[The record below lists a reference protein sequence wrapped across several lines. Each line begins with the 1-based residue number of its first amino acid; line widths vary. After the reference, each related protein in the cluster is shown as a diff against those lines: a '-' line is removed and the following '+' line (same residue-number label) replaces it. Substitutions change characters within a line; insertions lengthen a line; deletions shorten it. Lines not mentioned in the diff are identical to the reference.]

1 MTNGSPEWSKRKASA
16 FCSVVCDTEHHL
28 ALHAALGYTDE
39 RRLCLL
45 ERKHRVDR
53 RCELPCVGATP
64 ELSELRAVRLDDE
77 VRGAFGLLGDR
88 HNPARGFDHALE
100 RIPADGG
107 DREVTPVTL
116 FGEWPACELDSEMA
130 DAAGRTDDGNPLA
143 VPQVAVLE
151 DALPG
156 TERCHRERCALDAR
170 DALRPRGKQGRRDD
184 RVLGGHTVAI
194 EWRQR
199 EDF

>member
-1 MTNGSPEWSKRKASA
+1 
-16 FCSVVCDTEHHL
+16 L
-28 ALHAALGYTDE
+28 LAALGYTDE

-64 ELSELRAVRLDDE
+64 ELSELRSVRLDDE

-88 HNPARGFDHALE
+88 HDPARGFDHTQE
-100 RIPADGG
+100 RIPADGVE
-107 DREVTPVTL
+107 RQVTPVTL
-116 FGEWPACELDSEMA
+116 FGELPACELESEMA

-143 VPQVAVLE
+143 VPQVDVLE
-151 DALPG
+151 EALPG
-156 TERCHRERCALDAR
+156 TEPWQRERCAPDVSQT
-170 DALRPRGKQGRRDD
+170 LRPRGKQGRRDD

-194 EWRQR
+194 K
-199 EDF
+199 